1 MGRRQFNDGME
12 VVFEDFNEMGA
23 AAEKELY
30 DRVIYELVQRAQ
42 DSFFSDSFLTSF
54 SSPTQVSVGSGVG
67 FQTDNTQVDPEPTKR
82 LIDRASATNLNLT
95 APDLTNNRIDI
106 VCVKAARVAGSTES
120 RKYKA
125 PITFIISNQNLVVSN
140 DWEAEFLVVA
150 GVPSGSPAVPA
161 TPAGYIKISELLVL
175 AVTGMS
181 GAGAVTDTR
190 NLMPVG
196 GAATINS
203 LTFVRLTQ
211 SAGLSIQQGLS
222 ETDALLQDG
231 ELRQNDFLDRV
242 SDPAVPPASHVR
254 LYNKGGLLFIRE
266 SSGTVTPVGSGAGG
280 GGGGADWKGD
290 ALEATEFDQK
300 VKEFAQ
306 GGGQSENLYVKVPQG
321 YLAGRQIRMFIGHY
335 SPSSADEFK
344 MQTTAY
350 LVRNG
355 QDAIT
360 SVANSHVDDSGDITN
375 DQANEYRNL
384 SMDLTNAVGLVN
396 GFAVNAGDIL
406 KVVLTRIVPAGTED
420 TADIRMVPTTTEVK
434 FG

>member
-23 AAEKELY
+23 AVEKELY

-42 DSFFSDSFLTSF
+42 NSFFSDSFLTSY
-54 SSPTQVSVGSGVG
+54 SSPSQVSVASGVG

-82 LIDRASATNLNLT
+82 LLYRASATNLNLT
-95 APDLTNNRIDI
+95 APDLVNDRIDI
-106 VCVKAARVAGSTES
+106 VCVKAARVAGATES

-125 PITFIISNQNLVVSN
+125 PITFTISNQNLVVSN
-140 DWEAEFLVVA
+140 DWEAEFTVVA

-161 TPAGYIKISELLVL
+161 TPSGYIKIAELLVS

-222 ETDALLQDG
+222 EVDALLRDG
-231 ELRQNDFLDRV
+231 ELRQNDFEDRV
-242 SDPAVPPASHVR
+242 TDPAVPPASHVR
-254 LYNKGGLLFIRE
+254 LYHKGGILYIRD
-266 SSGTVTPVGSGAGG
+266 SGGAVTPVGSGAGG

-290 ALEATEFDQK
+290 ALEIEEFNQK
-300 VKEFAQ
+300 TKQFAQ
-306 GGGQSENLYVKVPQG
+306 GGGQTETLFLKVPQG
-321 YLAGRQIRMFIGHY
+321 YLAGRQIKMYLGAY
-335 SPSSADEFK
+335 SPSAADQWK
-344 MQTTAY
+344 LQTVTS
-350 LVRNG
+350 LVRKG
-355 QDAIT
+355 QDAIN
-360 SVANSHVDDSGDITN
+360 SSANQLTDDSGDITN
-375 DQANEYRNL
+375 DQANEYREV
-384 SMDLTNAVGLVN
+384 SFDLTSAIGQIN
-396 GFAVNAGDIL
+396 GFGVSAGDTL
-406 KVVLTRIVPAGTED
+406 RVELTRIVPGGTED
-420 TADIRMVPTTTEVK
+420 TDDIRMVPSLTEVK